1 MEPIFKSVNQDL
13 SIGKLTNTHLH
24 LISVITALLSYFDHI
39 LSETS
44 SLIMFLLCLSVSLE
58 MAVVLSHLIGS
69 PDYTVDFDAS
79 FAIGV
84 CGVRLEAA

>member
-1 MEPIFKSVNQDL
+1 M
-13 SIGKLTNTHLH
+13 T
-24 LISVITALLSYFDHI
+24 
-39 LSETS
+39 

-84 CGVRLEAA
+84 CGVRLEAAWKS